1 MLHYSTLLV
10 LILTGAAILL
20 TLRKRRRPS
29 LLSLP
34 PGPKG
39 LPLVGHLFTLPL
51 TKQWETYAGWSQ
63 QLGSDIIHLD
73 IAGSSIIVLSS
84 TEAVKELFERRS
96 SLYSDRPESPMRQLM
111 GWGFSVGF
119 MKYGAYQYFSPH
131 VGERWRAHR
140 KLLHDAFNTSANKQF
155 HAQERAAAQVLLRRI
170 LQDPHS
176 RCCNVME
183 HFRHLAGSLV
193 MDITYGIDV
202 RETEDPYINIAEK
215 AMYGLSVASVPGA
228 FLVESLPVL
237 KYVPDWLPGAAFK
250 RKAEEWKKWTCDLL
264 EVPFKETQR
273 NMSLG
278 KAKPS
283 FVSLNLHRLEIE
295 DMGNTEDDKK
305 ESVIRGTAGSMYAA
319 GSDTTVAA
327 LGTFVLAI
335 LLNPDVQQKAQ
346 AELDTVLGPG
356 LLPDFSD
363 RDTLPYVTAIVKETL
378 RWRPVTPMAIPHYLS
393 VDDEYRGYRIPAKSV
408 IIGNAWAI
416 LHDENMYPNPD
427 NFNPERFLLNGK
439 LNPEMRDPEAAF
451 GFGRRI
457 CPGRHV
463 ATSTL
468 WITVASILSTFS
480 IRKAKKEDG
489 EVIEPTNEY
498 LPGLVSL
505 LLKIDNQDV
514 VETGPRIGTSE
525 DGLKV
530 RAQEIVLLQL

>member
-1 MLHYSTLLV
+1 MPHYSTLVV
-10 LILTGAAILL
+10 LILTGAALLL

-29 LLSLP
+29 LLPLP
-34 PGPKG
+34 PGPKR

-51 TKQWETYAGWSQ
+51 EKQWETYAGWSK

-73 IAGSSIIVLSS
+73 IAGSSIVVLSS

-111 GWGFSVGF
+111 SWGFSVGF
-119 MKYGAYQYFSPH
+119 MKY
-131 VGERWRAHR
+131 GERWRAHR

-176 RCCNVME
+176 RCCNVMK

-202 RETEDPYINIAEK
+202 CETEDPYINIAEK
-215 AMYGLSVASVPGA
+215 AMHGLSVASVPGA

-237 KYVPDWLPGAAFK
+237 KYVPDWVPGAGFK
-250 RKAEEWKKWTCDLL
+250 RNAKEWKKWTCDLL

-273 NMSLG
+273 NMRLG
-278 KAKPS
+278 KARSS
-283 FVSLNLHRLEIE
+283 FVSSNLRRLEPE
-295 DMGNTEDDKK
+295 DMESTDKDK
-305 ESVIRGTAGSMYAA
+305 ESVIRGTAGSMYGA
-319 GSDTTVAA
+319 GSDTTAAA
-327 LGTFVLAI
+327 LGTFVPGM
-335 LLNPDVQQKAQ
+335 LLNPNVQQKAQ
-346 AELDTVLGPG
+346 AELDAVLGLG
-356 LLPDFSD
+356 QLPDFSD
-363 RDTLPYVTAIVKETL
+363 RDALPYVTAILKETL

-393 VDDEYRGYRIPAKSV
+393 VDDQYQGYRIPANSV

-416 LHDENMYPNPD
+416 LHDENMYPNAD

-439 LNPEMRDPEAAF
+439 LNPEIRDPEAAF

-468 WITVASILSTFS
+468 WITIASILSTFS
-480 IRKAKKEDG
+480 VRKAKKEDG
-489 EVIEPTNEY
+489 EVIEPTHQY
-498 LPGLVSL
+498 HPGLVSL
-505 LLKIDNQDV
+505 PLPFECSFTPRSPQAVKIIQF
-514 VETGPRIGTSE
+514 T
-525 DGLKV
+525 
-530 RAQEIVLLQL
+530 AQ